1 MLMLPPVALLG
12 VMLALLTAV
21 AIAAAKALVV
31 AQPDEW
37 LLCIRNGRLV
47 RAGVGISLW
56 RRPGDVVARFTS
68 TVQRVGFAVDALSR
82 ERLPVTIEGFILWS
96 VSQQGEDPFTAFQKL
111 GLVNLNAR
119 PAELRSPKH
128 LLATPQHRAFQQLL
142 GAAVQR
148 LSSTMSLDQ
157 LLLQQDALVAALGE
171 HLGGLRQQMGIRV
184 EQIQILQV
192 RPSDTDLL
200 RQLSAEVEE
209 RVREEATNIHLEAE
223 ERAQRRAIDSET
235 RLAQEKAAARR
246 QEMDRDKAL
255 RLAQIEHEREVQLRN
270 EEVAL
275 EQALAA
281 EARTLEIARAVL
293 SRDEVEFEARLDRI
307 RREAD
312 ANRDAMT
319 ALTTAEEQKTQGVR
333 DHEIARLVAEKVGD
347 ALKTLPLHEARWITV
362 GKDSPASSFA
372 GLIGAAHELVSSGTS
387 RGARPP
393 EGG

>member
-1 MLMLPPVALLG
+1 MLPSVMVLG
-12 VMLALLTAV
+12 VMLALLSAV
-21 AIAAAKALVV
+21 VFAAAKALVV

-68 TVQRVGFAVDALSR
+68 TVQRVGFAVNALSR
-82 ERLPVTIEGFILWS
+82 ERLPVTVEGFILWS
-96 VSQQGEDPFTAFQKL
+96 VSQQGDDPFTAFQKL
-111 GLVNLNAR
+111 GLVNLDAR
-119 PAELRSPKH
+119 PSDLRSLKH

-148 LSSTMSLDQ
+148 LSSTMSLDE
-157 LLLQQDALVAALGE
+157 LLLQQDALMAALGE
-171 HLGGLRQQMGIRV
+171 HLGGLQQEMGIQV

-192 RPSDTDLL
+192 RPSDADLM
-200 RQLSAEVEE
+200 RQMSAEVEE
-209 RVREEATNIHLEAE
+209 RVREEAANIHLEAE
-223 ERAQRRAIDSET
+223 ERAKRRAIDSET

-255 RLAQIEHEREVQLRN
+255 RLAQIEHEREVHVRN

-281 EARTLEIARAVL
+281 EARELEIARAVL
-293 SRDEVEFEARLDRI
+293 SREEVEFDARLARI

-347 ALKTLPLHEARWITV
+347 ALKALPLHEARWITV
-362 GKDSPASSFA
+362 GKDSPAGSIA

-387 RGARPP
+387 KGARPP